1 MKLKKIVYIIM
12 LISLLIC
19 LTPIMAATIDNV
31 ETITL
36 DTVGKTY
43 TITADQIEITN
54 QPDYHCGEITSVSI
68 TDSSVANYKL
78 YDTDKDGENDK
89 CIITSLKEG
98 VTEITINGEYYGKIG
113 NQGTTSWQNSY
124 YYGSKKVTLQVG
136 KIDSVSQLPITF
148 TVSDSFKKSAWNTAK
163 NDAAEKLAAIGLTPA
178 TTGLETSWRNYDEKE
193 YKGEKQQAH
202 EKTVVIYCKD
212 TSGNTRKVQLFFTYY
227 DNANEGEAKLTDL
240 GTISGEERYENVF
253 TNDVLEDIS
262 QYAPGDLDSTSSGKI
277 ESMTSR
283 ILTVI
288 SNIGIAISVIMLAV
302 LGVKYML
309 GSVEEKA
316 EYKEGLVPYVV
327 GAFILF
333 GITAFIKI
341 LIGIGNSLNGI

>member
-1 MKLKKIVYIIM
+1 MNLKKIVCII
-12 LISLLIC
+12 ISMVLLTY
-19 LTPIMAATIDNV
+19 LRFTEAATVDVNV
-31 ETITL
+31 VSF
-36 DTVGKTY
+36 DDVGETY
-43 TITADQIEITN
+43 TIYAYQFTSDDMYISSENEFKEVTVEDPTVAKAVISSDSKSMTITALGN
-54 QPDYHCGEITSVSI
+54 
-68 TDSSVANYKL
+68 
-78 YDTDKDGENDK
+78 
-89 CIITSLKEG
+89 G
-98 VTEITINGEYYGKIG
+98 VTKIQITVIEPYQYNDWQEGLV
-113 NQGTTSWQNSY
+113 QGVLEADETYTI
-124 YYGSKKVTLQVG
+124 QVG
-136 KIDSVSQLPITF
+136 NIDSVSQLPKTF
-148 TVSDSFKKSAWNTAK
+148 TVSDSFKNSAWDQAK
-163 NDAAEKLAAIGLTPA
+163 DKAAEELAAIGLTPA

-202 EKTVVIYCKD
+202 ERTVVIYCKD

-240 GTISGEERYENVF
+240 GTVSGEERDETVF

-262 QYAPGDLDSTSSGKI
+262 QYAPGDLDATSSDKI

-288 SNIGIAISVIMLAV
+288 SNIGIAISVIMLAI

-333 GITAFIKI
+333 GITSFMKI